1 MIQRARELRRNQTPL
16 EQELWRELRAK
27 RFSGFKFRRQA
38 PIGRYIVDF
47 VCFAHRVIVELDGS
61 QHQDNRDY
69 DAARDQWLTEQ
80 GFSVLRFWNNQWTQQ
95 REAVLE
101 AVWQKLHP
109 LPNPSPM
116 KGEGLNPAPAAEAL
130 ASTEQPNS
138 PLSPCGR
145 GAGGEGDEA

>member
-1 MIQRARELRRNQTPL
+1 MSDAMIQRARALRHSQTL
-16 EQELWRELRAK
+16 HEQELWHELRAK

-47 VCFAHRVIVELDGS
+47 VCFNMKVIVELDGC
-61 QHQDNRDY
+61 QHQDNQAY

-101 AVWQKLHP
+101 MVWQALHLHP
-109 LPNPSPM
+109 LPSPSPI
-116 KGEGLNPAPAAEAL
+116 K
-130 ASTEQPNS
+130 
-138 PLSPCGR
+138 
-145 GAGGEGDEA
+145 GEGDEA